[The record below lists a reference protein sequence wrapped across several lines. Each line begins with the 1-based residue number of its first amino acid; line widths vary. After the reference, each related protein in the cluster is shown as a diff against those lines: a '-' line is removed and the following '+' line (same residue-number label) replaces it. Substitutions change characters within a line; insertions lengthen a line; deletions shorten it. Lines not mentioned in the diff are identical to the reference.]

1 MIILWFLAMEN
12 FINKMK
18 ARNSFDEFVDAI
30 DSESDE
36 IQKTLSL
43 IDDVVANNES
53 TGFKKCLESGT
64 EYYRARIIDPADD
77 GN

>member
-1 MIILWFLAMEN
+1 MEN

-53 TGFKKCLESGT
+53 TGFKKCL
-64 EYYRARIIDPADD
+64 
-77 GN
+77 